1 VKRSVTSTDSS
12 TPSPPPGHSG
22 RALDRLIN
30 FTDAVVAVAITVLV
44 LPLIDLRAQGKE
56 KTVWAIISDNS
67 GQIIT
72 FIFTFVVVAVMW
84 RVHNR
89 VFNRLAGFD
98 NVIFWFNLA
107 WLLAIAF
114 LPWSSVM
121 YGVGID
127 NTSGGSSIEMWSG
140 GEGLGGAGLLYWTN
154 LAAAS
159 FTASLISWHAHRHP
173 NLIDAD
179 APRIFQDTPLVRARG
194 ALFGGYFLLTGITSL
209 FAPQIALWMPLGILV
224 LAPLISR
231 REVEANR

>member
-1 VKRSVTSTDSS
+1 MPSTA
-12 TPSPPPGHSG
+12 PLHSG

-30 FTDAVVAVAITVLV
+30 FTDGVTAVAITVLV
-44 LPLIDLRAQGKE
+44 LPLVDLRAQGGE

-98 NVIFWFNLA
+98 NVIFWFNLV

-127 NTSGGSSIEMWSG
+127 NTAGGSNLELWSG
-140 GEGLGGAGLLYWTN
+140 GEGFGGAGLLYWSN
-154 LAAAS
+154 LALAS
-159 FTASLISWHAHRHP
+159 FTATLISWHAHRHP

-179 APRIFQDTPLVRARG
+179 APKVFLDTPIVRARG
-194 ALFGGYFLLTGITSL
+194 ALFGGYFLLTGIISL
-209 FAPQIALWMPLGILV
+209 VAPQIALWMPFGIFI
-224 LAPLISR
+224 LAPFVSR
-231 REVEANR
+231 KEMKYD